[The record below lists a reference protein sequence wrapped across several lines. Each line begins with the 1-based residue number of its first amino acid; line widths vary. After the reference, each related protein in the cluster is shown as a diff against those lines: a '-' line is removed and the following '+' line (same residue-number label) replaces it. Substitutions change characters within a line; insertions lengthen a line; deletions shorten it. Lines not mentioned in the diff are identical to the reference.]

1 MIIAANWK
9 MNLTRHEAALLLT
22 DYCGISSCSDS
33 SINLVAFVPAC
44 YLELAESK
52 LAGSGVQFGGQ
63 DCHDQKNGAFTGDIS
78 AQMIAEFGAGWVLCG
93 HSERRLYHTETD
105 SHVAAKMVS
114 ASKSGLGVMLCV
126 GESHHDRLAG
136 HSVAIVTD
144 QLSASLR
151 LWREHDVSGQSLAIA
166 YEPVWAIGTGLV
178 ASLDQISEMHKA
190 IKTCV
195 ANIGLSAPV
204 LYGGSVKPD
213 NAADILSLKH
223 VDGALV
229 GGASLDADGFCQI
242 VKAAS

>member
-9 MNLTRHEAALLLT
+9 MNLSRHEATLLLT
-22 DYCGISSCSDS
+22 DYCRISSCSDS
-33 SINLVAFVPAC
+33 SINLIAFVPAC
-44 YLELAESK
+44 YLDLAESQ
-52 LAGSGVQFGGQ
+52 LAGSDVQFGGQ
-63 DCHDQKNGAFTGDIS
+63 DCHDQQNGAFTGDIS

-93 HSERRLYHTETD
+93 HSERRLYHTESD
-105 SHVAAKMVS
+105 SLVAGKMVG

-126 GESHHDRLAG
+126 GESHQDRLAG
-136 HSVAIVTD
+136 QSVTIVTD

-151 LWREHDVSGQSLAIA
+151 LWLEHDISGQSLAIA

-178 ASLDQISEMHKA
+178 ASLGQISEMHNA

-195 ANIGLSAPV
+195 ADLGLSAPV

-213 NAADILSLKH
+213 NARDILSLEH

-229 GGASLDADGFCQI
+229 GGASLNADEFCQI
-242 VKAAS
+242 VTAVS